1 MVRRNGAPSS
11 SFRLPLLLSFLG
23 LLLLV
28 ACLISYVFTFFLQ
41 LKNHRKCCKEEQSLP
56 SSWMIYKFPCLPPDI
71 HSALR
76 GAHACLSTVDVEV
89 GQSCL
94 HFSGEALGTGTEP
107 ARCIRMA
114 VAGRWML
121 ECLRTYGQCQNA
133 SLVRGEAI
141 ADSPDGL
148 ELAVYDFFWPVAL
161 LTDFGDL
168 ELVAWSLGRT
178 TMFRF
183 VTQTT
188 SRHRAGL
195 GSVFAKTDIHLRIT
209 TTIPVPLASKSITT
223 SHRTVS
229 SARLGS
235 RHGTAASTRARS
247 YRTMSK
253 DEHATVKCNI
263 EEYRSGDHVG
273 TITISNPKK
282 LNIVSTPLLAQ
293 IVERCKD
300 LSADPSLRA
309 VVLTGGETA
318 PGKAPAFI
326 GGADINE
333 MHRISSSDEARQ
345 FITCIHLACKALRD
359 LPVPVIA
366 RVDGYA
372 LGAGLEIMAACD
384 LRIAIRT
391 SKFAMPEVKV
401 GIPSVVEAALLPGLI
416 GMGRT
421 RRLLYLAENID
432 ASQAE
437 TWGLV
442 DRVVSNTED
451 LDSAV
456 RDWVGKIC
464 DAGPNAIKEQKR
476 LMQVWEDCST
486 SDGVAAGIDSF
497 ANAYKD
503 GGVEPKKYMGK
514 FLKSKI

>member
-1 MVRRNGAPSS
+1 
-11 SFRLPLLLSFLG
+11 
-23 LLLLV
+23 
-28 ACLISYVFTFFLQ
+28 
-41 LKNHRKCCKEEQSLP
+41 
-56 SSWMIYKFPCLPPDI
+56 
-71 HSALR
+71 
-76 GAHACLSTVDVEV
+76 
-89 GQSCL
+89 
-94 HFSGEALGTGTEP
+94 
-107 ARCIRMA
+107 
-114 VAGRWML
+114 
-121 ECLRTYGQCQNA
+121 
-133 SLVRGEAI
+133 VRGEVI

-161 LTDFGDL
+161 RTGPGDL
-168 ELVAWSLGRT
+168 ELVAWSLERR

-188 SRHRAGL
+188 LRHKAGL
-195 GSVFAKTDIHLRIT
+195 GSVFAKTDIRLGTPT
-209 TTIPVPLASKSITT
+209 TVKPVPSASRSINTP
-223 SHRTVS
+223 HRTINP
-229 SARLGS
+229 ARLGPKY
-235 RHGTAASTRARS
+235 GTAASTRARS
-247 YRTMSK
+247 YGTMNK
-253 DEHATVKCNI
+253 GEQATVECNI
-263 EEYRSGDHVG
+263 EQYRSGDHVG
-273 TITISNPKK
+273 TIIISNPKK

-293 IVERCKD
+293 IVKRCKD

-345 FITCIHLACKALRD
+345 FITGIHLACKALRD
-359 LPVPVIA
+359 LPVPVFA

-384 LRIAIRT
+384 LRIATRT
-391 SKFAMPEVKV
+391 STFAMPEVKV

-442 DRVVSNTED
+442 DRIVPNTED

-464 DAGPNAIKEQKR
+464 DAGPGAIKEQKR

-486 SDGVAAGIDSF
+486 SGGVAAGIDSF